1 MRKSEKS
8 KKFDISSKINVR
20 ELFRISYEKQV
31 VYFVLLLLVFF
42 GFTEIVSLSYIR
54 KMEYKWLFSRKAEFS
69 VLQQEVEKI
78 LTRPPE
84 EVKQRLR
91 KLVENPSLRR
101 VTVFDSKG
109 DLKFDTSPY
118 PEKVQLKKME
128 GVADLRIERRGTSVV
143 TSYWFRFLLETGD
156 SLFVVFFSP
165 EEDIPFLLG
174 FLRITSYIKLSGT
187 FLAFILGGYFILFVL
202 SPFKKMG
209 KIAKVLKKKDVT
221 SVEEIVLMF
230 NETIGELKRLYAKE
244 KKKVRRMEKEI
255 SLKEHLASL
264 GEMSAGIAHE
274 FKNSL
279 GSIIGFTKLAMK
291 EGGKKEYLEKV
302 KKESDALNRV
312 VNEFLFFAKPQKLE
326 KESFLLKDI
335 VSELIENR
343 PENIEMKIVIEEIP
357 KILADKQL
365 LKRAFSNI
373 LRNAYESMP
382 SGGTVSIIASLHP
395 RKRLV
400 KIQFKDEGEGI
411 FPGARREI
419 FTPFFSTKADGA
431 GLGLSIVYKVVTLHN
446 GTVKIKSSK
455 HGTTVEVEIPCNGQ
469 GKS

>member
-365 LKRAFSNI
+365 LKRAFS
-373 LRNAYESMP
+373 
-382 SGGTVSIIASLHP
+382 
-395 RKRLV
+395 
-400 KIQFKDEGEGI
+400 
-411 FPGARREI
+411 
-419 FTPFFSTKADGA
+419 
-431 GLGLSIVYKVVTLHN
+431 
-446 GTVKIKSSK
+446 
-455 HGTTVEVEIPCNGQ
+455 
-469 GKS
+469 